1 MTPLTEA
8 GCCIENTTEM
18 LQAVRESKRG
28 CNTLESVVN
37 AHLEGGG
44 LQLPSLLLGFL
55 RHFFFRWPL
64 GGKKKYCPGN
74 KGDCVLCKNHM
85 PFCPKLIAS
94 H

>member
-8 GCCIENTTEM
+8 GCCIESTTEM

-64 GGKKKYCPGN
+64 GGKKKN
-74 KGDCVLCKNHM
+74 TVLEIKVTVFYVRTICR
-85 PFCPKLIAS
+85 FVLS
-94 H
+94 S